1 MNFTD
6 SEFDALQKD
15 MRSALAGLCEKYQ
28 IRLKSLRINYGPV
41 EFDMKLTFQ
50 KNEEGLDAEQINF
63 SVDCFR
69 YGFKPADYR
78 RHFEYSG
85 VEYEFVGFDT
95 SAKKYNCI
103 VKDIKTGIVS
113 KVNSLMLKEILK

>member
-1 MNFTD
+1 MTEAF
-6 SEFDALQKD
+6 SCGFLQLVCPPFL
-15 MRSALAGLCEKYQ
+15 RGLPQYSQSAGSK
-28 IRLKSLRINYGPV
+28 RR
-41 EFDMKLTFQ
+41 
-50 KNEEGLDAEQINF
+50 LDAEQINF